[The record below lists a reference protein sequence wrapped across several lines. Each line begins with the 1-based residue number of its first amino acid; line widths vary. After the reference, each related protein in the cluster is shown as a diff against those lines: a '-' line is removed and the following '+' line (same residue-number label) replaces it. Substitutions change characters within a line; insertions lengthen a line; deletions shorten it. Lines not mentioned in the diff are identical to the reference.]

1 MTRRNFAIRPMTDD
15 DYDAVYELWASA
27 EGLGLND
34 RDDSRDGIAKYLR
47 RNPST
52 SFVAIAD
59 GMLAG
64 AVMAGHDGRRG
75 FIYHTAVGGRF
86 RRMGIGTALADAA
99 LKALEAEGIGK
110 AALVVFASNRPG
122 NEFWESNGFTARP
135 DLTYRN
141 RVLMKTEN
149 E

>member
-1 MTRRNFAIRPMTDD
+1 MTGD
-15 DYDAVYELWASA
+15 DYDAVYELWAA
-27 EGLGLND
+27 TEGLGLNA

-52 SFVAIAD
+52 SFVAVAG

-75 FIYHTAVGGRF
+75 FIYHTAVGKKF
-86 RRMGIGTALADAA
+86 RRMGIGTALTEAV

-110 AALVVFASNRPG
+110 AALVVFASNLPG
-122 NEFWESNGFTARP
+122 KEFWESNGFAARP

-141 RVLMKTEN
+141 RCIDKK
-149 E
+149 